1 MINQNLKNRYSIM
14 IIGKKNKKIWL
25 IQKNNNMNRDTQKN
39 RTPTFN
45 TNKYTKTFVEKW
57 VYCYPKNKEMK

>member
-45 TNKYTKTFVEKW
+45 TNKYAETFVEKW
-57 VYCYPKNKEMK
+57 EYYYLINK